1 MLFLNSF
8 PLSILYICMYIYKID
23 KVKELIMNSI
33 LLLSYHLFGIY
44 ISSVVTADQT
54 SKIKIQELFAQ
65 KLNNDNIFRS
75 MH

>member
-1 MLFLNSF
+1 MHT
-8 PLSILYICMYIYKID
+8 YKIH
-23 KVKELIMNSI
+23 KRKESIINSI

-44 ISSVVTADQT
+44 ISGVVTAYQT
-54 SKIKIQELFAQ
+54 SRIRIKELFAQ

>member
-1 MLFLNSF
+1 MHT
-8 PLSILYICMYIYKID
+8 YKIH
-23 KVKELIMNSI
+23 KGKESIMNSI

-44 ISSVVTADQT
+44 ISIVVTADQT
-54 SKIKIQELFAQ
+54 SKIRIQELFAQ